1 MTHDKI
7 EISDMVQHKIVS
19 LVASHD
25 VLREKTIFKGGTMLR
40 VCMFENYRFSEDLD
54 FALVDIEKIEFFD
67 IFRQMVSDGFDDTI
81 FMRMPNH
88 HPSGTQYV
96 EWVKGDDE
104 GMIVVET
111 APVLPFEISDT
122 VSLPVL
128 DNHPEV
134 TPTTDVVTCASL
146 LSVATAKYNCVG
158 NRFKGRDL
166 YDFYYC
172 IAENILPKAWENYL
186 KYWQQFNRP
195 VPPDKVINRFRYLES
210 DYRRSWKKDQ
220 LAEYIPYTENFDVIY
235 PYLLEYLDSIW

>member
-25 VLREKTIFKGGTMLR
+25 VLREKTIFKGG
-40 VCMFENYRFSEDLD
+40 
-54 FALVDIEKIEFFD
+54 
-67 IFRQMVSDGFDDTI
+67 
-81 FMRMPNH
+81 
-88 HPSGTQYV
+88 
-96 EWVKGDDE
+96 
-104 GMIVVET
+104 
-111 APVLPFEISDT
+111 
-122 VSLPVL
+122 
-128 DNHPEV
+128 
-134 TPTTDVVTCASL
+134 
-146 LSVATAKYNCVG
+146 
-158 NRFKGRDL
+158 DL